1 MKKILCKVLVL
12 ALVLCMVL
20 PQTVMAATYN
30 VSVSIELKTDATK
43 KVTQDFSYK
52 ADTTV
57 LVDMVAEAFILKETE
72 MRDMFQTGLD
82 PVVQE
87 AKGAYQNQALWSA
100 FVAQFDAN
108 FTSADLKAACSDLTA
123 TIGSLP
129 AGTYEMEYNNAIVSE
144 TYVVTLTSTK
154 LGTGGGGGGGVVTP
168 VVPVTPSHT
177 CYVEHLTDVDV
188 NAWYHIAVCY
198 CVENGIMI
206 GIDEDTFDVNG
217 KLTRGMLMTMLARE
231 DGVDTNGGEFWY
243 TKGME
248 WAVANGVS
256 DGTNPEADITREQ
269 LVTMLYR
276 YAELKGKN
284 VSAAADLA
292 AYTDAE
298 NVSDWAL
305 DAVKWAVATEVMKG
319 VSATEL
325 EPQGDATRAQA
336 AQFFYNFE
344 TLVLSK

>member
-12 ALVLCMVL
+12 ALVLCLVL

-52 ADTTV
+52 ADTTL
-57 LVDMVAEAFILKETE
+57 LVDMIAEAFILQETA
-72 MRDMFQTGLD
+72 MRDMFETGLD

-87 AKGAYQNQALWSA
+87 AKAAYQDQALWTP

-108 FTSADLKAACSDLTA
+108 FVNADLKAACSDLTS

-154 LGTGGGGGGGVVTP
+154 LGMGGGGGGGVVTP
-168 VVPVTPSHT
+168 VTPVTPAHT

-188 NAWYHIAVCY
+188 TAWYHDAVCY
-198 CVENGIMI
+198 CVENGIMV
-206 GIDEDTFDVNG
+206 GVDADTFDING
-217 KLTRGMLMTMLARE
+217 NLTRGMLMTMLARE
-231 DGVDTNGGEFWY
+231 AGADTAGAEPWY
-243 TKGME
+243 AKGME

-276 YAELKGKN
+276 YAKQAGKD
-284 VSAAADLA
+284 VSAADELA
-292 AYTDAE
+292 AFPDAAD
-298 NVSDWAL
+298 VSDWAL
-305 DAVKWAVATEVMKG
+305 DATKWAVATGVMKG
-319 VSATEL
+319 ADGKIV
-325 EPQGDATRAQA
+325 PQGTATRIEA